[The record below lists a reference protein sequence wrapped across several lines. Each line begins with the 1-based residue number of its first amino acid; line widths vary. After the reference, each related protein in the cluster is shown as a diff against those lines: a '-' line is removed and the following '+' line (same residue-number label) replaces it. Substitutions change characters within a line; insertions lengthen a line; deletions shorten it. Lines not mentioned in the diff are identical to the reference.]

1 MFFVSEII
9 NSFYGNRKS
18 LFVEKKIKSCANFV
32 NNSKLTLFLRIKLI
46 RTKNQLSFSPIENQD
61 SSLNSELSRA
71 DGILVLNSSEKVFK
85 NKMYK
90 VYLFD
95 SLNLNYI

>member
-1 MFFVSEII
+1 MEIERI
-9 NSFYGNRKS
+9 Y
-18 LFVEKKIKSCANFV
+18 LLKKIKSCANFI
-32 NNSKLTLFLRIKLI
+32 NNTKLTLFLRIKLI

-71 DGILVLNSSEKVFK
+71 DGIIVLNSSEKVFK
-85 NKMYK
+85 NKMYM

-95 SLNLNYI
+95 RLNLNYI

>member
-1 MFFVSEII
+1 MEIERI
-9 NSFYGNRKS
+9 YLLK
-18 LFVEKKIKSCANFV
+18 KKIKSCANFV
-32 NNSKLTLFLRIKLI
+32 NNTKLTLFLRIKLI

-95 SLNLNYI
+95 YLNLNYI